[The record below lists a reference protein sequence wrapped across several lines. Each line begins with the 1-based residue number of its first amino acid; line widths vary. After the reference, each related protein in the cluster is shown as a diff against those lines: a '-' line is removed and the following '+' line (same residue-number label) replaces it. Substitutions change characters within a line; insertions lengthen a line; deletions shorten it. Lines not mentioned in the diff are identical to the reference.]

1 MRFARALAALVA
13 LTAAWP
19 AAAAADD
26 ATGLVVDQSG
36 SIVPSAA
43 VTLVRGETVVGETRT
58 GSDGGFVLSEP
69 LPGDLVVVALTGFE
83 TVRVAAGRDLRIV
96 LRIAAAT
103 TTVDA
108 TAPIEGPAAVGAAS
122 LGGRMSR
129 EMMQRMP
136 AARHNVRAS
145 LPLLPSVVRG
155 PDGLL
160 RVGGARAHEAPLF
173 LDGLDVTDPATG
185 LSSIDPPLESVH
197 EVQVLRD
204 PMAVSLG
211 SFVGGVVAIES
222 RMGGDQFEAGLEG
235 FVPRPRLTGQG
246 FGTLEGFSP
255 RAHLGGAAR
264 ENAVRYF
271 ASAEYDYDRI
281 VVPGVT
287 LRSGDPELRIT
298 GGTAF
303 GRVDL
308 QFNAHHNLTLEG
320 LWFPSR
326 TARLGLSPLRSAAAS
341 PRLAAT
347 DALGFVIDRY
357 VLGEETTLVVRAG
370 LSTHS
375 MNLSPAASGPALFSS
390 EGWSQNS
397 FARVDRQATR
407 STASVAWERH
417 SGPVENA
424 HDSSVTIGADDS
436 RLTGTVAEGEAEVRD
451 EAGRV
456 VRTVTSGPEKAI
468 AASDFLAGIA
478 VRDVWHHGERL
489 QIDGG
494 ARLDHARIGGGW
506 SPSVRTAF
514 RYALDAS
521 GRTSIDGGLG
531 TFVGRLPL
539 DAAAFG
545 DHPVRVDRTYD
556 AASQRILA
564 AATLTPALGRLE
576 PPRSLAATLQISHQ
590 VGTGVDLL
598 LSGTR
603 RISSH
608 LPTLTVPPLGE
619 DGLQSGPLLV
629 ASTGHAQYW
638 EVQAT
643 GRVKWG
649 DANQVFLSYVRSRSR
664 GELNEFGTLFHSTD
678 TPLLQPAVTSALEA
692 DVPHRVLAWGTACL
706 PLGLTVSPAL
716 EWRSGFPYW
725 VLDSRGFMV
734 DPARPRSYPPFLS
747 LDAAI
752 SGTFRIKS
760 RRVRLEVQLFNVT
773 GHFNPRDVYSVA
785 GSARFGALTNSVGLV
800 TRGDIAIDW

>member
-1 MRFARALAALVA
+1 MPLLRALAAVLVLA
-13 LTAAWP
+13 TVWP
-19 AAAAADD
+19 GAAAADD

-36 SIVPSAA
+36 SIVPAAA

-58 GSDGGFVLSEP
+58 GSDGSFVLAGP
-69 LPGDLVVVALTGFE
+69 LPGDVVVVALQGFE

-96 LRIAAAT
+96 LRIAAAA

-108 TAPIEGPAAVGAAS
+108 IASTEGPAAVGAPGV
-122 LGGRMSR
+122 GGRMTR

-160 RVGGARAHEAPLF
+160 RVGGARAHETPLF

-204 PMAVSLG
+204 PMAVTLG

-235 FVPRPRLTGQG
+235 FVPRPRLTRQG

-264 ENAVRYF
+264 GKTVRYF

-281 VVPGVT
+281 AVPEVT
-287 LRSGDPELRIT
+287 TRPGDPELRVT

-303 GRVDL
+303 GRIDL
-308 QFNAHHNLTLEG
+308 QLSAHHNLTLEG

-326 TARLGLSPLRSAAAS
+326 TSGLGLSPLRSAAAS

-347 DALGFVIDRY
+347 DALAFVTDRY
-357 VLGEETTLVVRAG
+357 VLGEATTLVVRAG
-370 LSTHS
+370 LSAHS
-375 MNLSPAASGPALFSS
+375 MTLSPAASGPALFTS

-397 FARVDRQATR
+397 FARVERRATR

-417 SGPVENA
+417 SGPVDNA

-436 RLTGTVAEGEAEVRD
+436 RLTGTVAEGAAEVRD

-456 VRTVTSGPEKAI
+456 VRTVISGPEKAI

-478 VRDVWHHGERL
+478 VRDVWRRGERL
-489 QIDGG
+489 QIDAG
-494 ARLDHARIGGGW
+494 ARLDHAQIGGGW
-506 SPSVRTAF
+506 RPSVRTAF

-521 GRTSIDGGLG
+521 GRTRIDGGLG

-545 DHPVRVDRTYD
+545 DHPVRVDSTYD
-556 AASQRILA
+556 AASQRLLA

-576 PPRSLAATLQISHQ
+576 PPRALAATLQISRQ
-590 VGTGVDLL
+590 VGAGVDLL

-608 LPTLTVPPLGE
+608 LPTLSVPPLGA
-619 DGLQSGPLLV
+619 DGLRSGPLLV
-629 ASTGHAQYW
+629 ASTGHARYW
-638 EVQAT
+638 EIQAT
-643 GRVKWG
+643 GRLKWG
-649 DANQVFLSYVRSRSR
+649 DANQVFLSYVRSGSR

-678 TPLLQPAVTSALEA
+678 TPLLQPSVTAPLEA
-692 DVPHRVLAWGTACL
+692 NVPHRVLAWGTVRL

-725 VLDSRGFMV
+725 VLDPRGFMV
-734 DPARPRSYPPFLS
+734 DPARPRSYPHFLS

-752 SGTFRIKS
+752 SDTFRIKS
-760 RRVRLEVQLFNVT
+760 RRVRLELQLFNVT
-773 GHFNPRDVYSVA
+773 GHFNPRDVYAVA
-785 GSARFGALTNSVGLV
+785 GSSRFGGLANSVGLV